1 MALKGGVGVPEVL
14 VVTLTVGV
22 IVAEVDVVALEVGVT
37 ALELVIALEV
47 VFALEVGVTA
57 LELVIAL
64 EVVFALEVGV
74 IVADSEVDVVVPEV
88 DVGLGGGGG
97 WKQDTPAASLFK
109 QKMMVPDGH
118 SSKLFSLPVH
128 SQSLTQMFPAPTPKS
143 APV

>member
-22 IVAEVDVVALEVGVT
+22 IVAEVDVV
-37 ALELVIALEV
+37 
-47 VFALEVGVTA
+47 ALEVGVTA

-109 QKMMVPDGH
+109 QKKMVPDGH